1 MNAFI
6 SVYWQLSHWKK
17 QLDQKPHKLC
27 PRRRQRCHCC
37 ALAAG
42 LVFIGALLAL
52 PRLHADSMSLA
63 RVADPV
69 IITGQELA
77 PVLGSEI
84 GNIRLFAFDGVKK
97 RVIPFQIDERDSA
110 GNWVWDRVIGR
121 PDTTFAKDP
130 GQTSTPMM
138 VQQHV
143 HSRDDEDPA
152 GSELFDAND
161 MLVFLARDMGD
172 RHADLSA
179 WLHGDTVLE
188 IEVLD
193 PLDGARGWVYLASF
207 AGDPPSLS
215 GVRYLQHSREQR
227 RIQTPSYEFTY
238 SDIHVACLDDLRI
251 KGFPVVDRVNIRGK
265 VDIQFGFLKDSI
277 EFGEEDIHGYIE
289 GIIEGPVRIIK
300 RNVVHLDIAF
310 VLRTPDTVCEH
321 FYYPDYAKV
330 PLCLP
335 IRFPVTKASVL
346 LLTKLNE
353 STILR
358 TLIGEMDGSVTRH
371 GNIMDNC
378 SPVHQLPVEW
388 IAFDTERGAVISMLE
403 LPDTIAMHA
412 DARPCLCDGGDGNV
426 EVGLSTGSG
435 PVAGFAV
442 TSSKGCPAGLHV
454 IHGTYLISTLP
465 YRQGDEV
472 AAYNLSHEP
481 LTFKVRQLGKG
492 N

>member
-1 MNAFI
+1 MNALI
-6 SVYWQLSHWKK
+6 SVHWPLSHWKM
-17 QLDQKPHKLC
+17 QLDRKAHKLR
-27 PRRRQRCHCC
+27 PRCRPGCYPG

-42 LVFIGALLAL
+42 LVFIGALLVL
-52 PRLHADSMSLA
+52 PRLHADSMSLL

-69 IITGQELA
+69 IITGQELQS
-77 PVLGSEI
+77 VLGGEI
-84 GNIRLFAFDGVKK
+84 GKIRLFAFEGVEK

-121 PDTTFAKDP
+121 PDTTFENDP

-143 HSRDDEDPA
+143 RRHDDEDPA

-161 MLVFLARDMGD
+161 VLVFLARDMGD
-172 RHADLSA
+172 RRVDLPEE
-179 WLHGDTVLE
+179 LHGNTVLE

-207 AGDPPSLS
+207 AGDPPPLS
-215 GVRYLQHSREQR
+215 PVRYLQHFHKQR
-227 RIQTPSYEFTY
+227 RIQTPNYEFGY

-251 KGFPVVDRVNIRGK
+251 KGFPVVDRINIRGK
-265 VDIQFGFLKDSI
+265 VDIQFGFIKDTI

-289 GIIEGPVRIIK
+289 GIIEGPVRVIK
-300 RNVVHLDIAF
+300 RNVVHLDIVF
-310 VLRTPDTVCEH
+310 VVRTPDTVCEH

-353 STILR
+353 SNIQR

-371 GNIMDNC
+371 GNIMDDC

-388 IAFDTERGAVISMLE
+388 IAFDTERGSVLSILD
-403 LPDTIAMHA
+403 LPESIAAYA
-412 DARPCLCDGGDGNV
+412 DAKPCLCDGSN
-426 EVGLSTGSG
+426 S
-435 PVAGFAV
+435 
-442 TSSKGCPAGLHV
+442 
-454 IHGTYLISTLP
+454 
-465 YRQGDEV
+465 
-472 AAYNLSHEP
+472 
-481 LTFKVRQLGKG
+481 
-492 N
+492 

>member
-1 MNAFI
+1 
-6 SVYWQLSHWKK
+6 
-17 QLDQKPHKLC
+17 
-27 PRRRQRCHCC
+27 
-37 ALAAG
+37 
-42 LVFIGALLAL
+42 
-52 PRLHADSMSLA
+52 MSLL

-69 IITGQELA
+69 IITGRELE

-84 GNIRLFAFDGVKK
+84 GKIRLFAFEGVKK
-97 RVIPFQIDERDSA
+97 HVIPFQIDERDSA

-121 PDTTFAKDP
+121 PDTTFENDP
-130 GQTSTPMM
+130 GQTSTTMM

-172 RHADLSA
+172 RRADFSEGLY
-179 WLHGDTVLE
+179 GDAVLE

-207 AGDPPSLS
+207 AGNPPPLS
-215 GVRYLQHSREQR
+215 RVSYLQHFRKQR
-227 RIQTPSYEFTY
+227 RIQTPSYDFIY
-238 SDIHVACLDDLRI
+238 SDIHVAVLDDLRI
-251 KGFPVVDRVNIRGK
+251 KGFPVVDRINIRGK
-265 VDIQFGFLKDSI
+265 VDLQLGFLKDSI

-289 GIIEGPVRIIK
+289 GIIEGPVRVIK
-300 RNVVHLDIAF
+300 RNVVHLDIGF
-310 VLRTPDTVCEH
+310 VVRTPDTVCEH

-335 IRFPVTKASVL
+335 IRFPVTKATVM

-353 STILR
+353 SNILR

-371 GNIMDNC
+371 GNILDNC
-378 SPVHQLPVEW
+378 SPVHQLPDEW
-388 IAFDTERGAVISMLE
+388 IAFDSGHGSVTSILE
-403 LPDTIAMHA
+403 LPDRIAAHA
-412 DARPCLCDGGDGNV
+412 DARPCLCDGRDSDV
-426 EVGLSTGSG
+426 EVEMLTDSG

-442 TSSKGCPAGLHV
+442 TSSKGCPAGPHV

-465 YRQGDEV
+465 YKSGDEI
-472 AAYNLSHEP
+472 AAYNLSREP
-481 LTFKVRQLGKG
+481 LTFKVRQPASVPRH
-492 N
+492 